1 MYDDE
6 CVFCRDIAR
15 QKKAAIVYEDDS
27 TMAFMDYAPVEP
39 GHVLVI
45 PKEHYVN
52 IFDIEYEQYLK
63 VHRLAKR
70 LSSAVAKA
78 LGADAIN
85 IGQNNGPCANQVV
98 MHYHL
103 HIIPRWC
110 NRNLDWNRN
119 IASEK
124 ELNDTAL
131 RIRNSLDQLPEE
143 S

>member
-1 MYDDE
+1 MYDEE
-6 CVFCRDIAR
+6 CVFCNGIANR
-15 QKKAAIVYEDDS
+15 KEAAIVYEDQD

-52 IFDIEYEQYLK
+52 IFDIDADQYVK

-70 LSSAVAKA
+70 LSSAVIDAM
-78 LGADAIN
+78 GADAIN
-85 IGQNNGPCANQVV
+85 IGQNNGPCANQRV

-119 IASEK
+119 IVSGK
-124 ELNDTAL
+124 ELEDIAS
-131 RIRNSLDQLPEE
+131 RIRQSLEKAGSE
-143 S
+143 

>member
-6 CVFCRDIAR
+6 CVFCKEIAL
-15 QKKAAIVYEDDS
+15 QKKAAIVYEDDE

-45 PKEHYVN
+45 PKNHYVD
-52 IFDIEYEQYLK
+52 IFDIDYDQYFK

-70 LSSAVAKA
+70 LSAAIINAMK
-78 LGADAIN
+78 ADAIN

-110 NRNLDWNRN
+110 DRNLDWNRN
-119 IASEK
+119 IASDK
-124 ELNDTAL
+124 ELEEIAL
-131 RIRNSLDQLPEE
+131 KIRASLEGLPDE